1 MKSTVVGDDL
11 TGLADL
17 TVMIIP
23 VLTRFRNRNTCSG
36 VGGEVIQARASDT
49 SINLI
54 KWMKFS

>member
-23 VLTRFRNRNTCSG
+23 VLVN
-36 VGGEVIQARASDT
+36 QAQKLQHLSVVVVV
-49 SINLI
+49 
-54 KWMKFS
+54 K